1 MRVSNTLGKFSGT
14 GDLNKFSLQTDI
26 SVVQS
31 MMAKQEGM
39 EVKLQLTRKNLVE
52 SQEKIV
58 QLEGKTVSDKRKKG
72 YVV

>member
-1 MRVSNTLGKFSGT
+1 MRVSDTLGKFSGA
-14 GDLNKFSLQTDI
+14 GDLNKFSFPKTGI

-39 EVKLQLTRKNLVE
+39 EVKLQLTQKNLVE

-58 QLEGKTVSDKRKKG
+58 QLEGKL
-72 YVV
+72 